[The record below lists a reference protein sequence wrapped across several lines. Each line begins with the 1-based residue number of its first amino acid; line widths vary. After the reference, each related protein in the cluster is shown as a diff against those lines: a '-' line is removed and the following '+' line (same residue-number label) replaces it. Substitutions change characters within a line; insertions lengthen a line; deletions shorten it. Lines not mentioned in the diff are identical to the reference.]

1 MTQTPD
7 ETQNPAEAS
16 ELFPPRLPPLDSAP
30 PQTSM
35 PDCAPPDVAG
45 FDSTAASES
54 AQLDAAARESTPL
67 APNLDASPIPA
78 PALTPAPTP
87 TPTYVFSPTPRFGEQ
102 SGESASPIVKKG
114 IIAGVISGL
123 LAGALGFT
131 AASMVGNV
139 PAPPISLPT
148 STSGA
153 STRAD
158 DSIAGI
164 AQVVLPVVVSIDV
177 SSSQGAGTG
186 SGFVIRSTDKESFIL
201 TNNHVV
207 TGAGDNADKSDIADI
222 TVTFQD
228 QSQASAEIVGTDAS
242 YDLAVLRVERSNLPV
257 AALGDSDDVVVG
269 DATIAIGSPLG
280 LTGTVT
286 SGIVSA
292 LNRPVTAGDASDVSF
307 ISAIQTD
314 AAINPGN
321 SGGPLVNSRG
331 EVIGINSAIAT
342 TGSSNGGQS
351 GSIGLGFSIPI
362 NQARRVATD
371 LIETGKSSYPIVGV
385 QLDMNYRGQG
395 ARVESITPGSPA
407 ADTSLKAGDV
417 ITKIDGVKVGDGTEL
432 VVRIRAKNPGDL
444 VELTLEDASVIKVT
458 LGSDQS

>member
-7 ETQNPAEAS
+7 EPQNLAAPTQSRSPEATLAE
-16 ELFPPRLPPLDSAP
+16 PIVP
-30 PQTSM
+30 
-35 PDCAPPDVAG
+35 
-45 FDSTAASES
+45 ES
-54 AQLDAAARESTPL
+54 V
-67 APNLDASPIPA
+67 PIPA
-78 PALTPAPTP
+78 P
-87 TPTYVFSPTPRFGEQ
+87 TYVFTPNNSESPN
-102 SGESASPIVKKG
+102 SGASASPSVKKA
-114 IIAGVISGL
+114 IIAGVLSGL

-131 AASMVGNV
+131 AASVVGNT
-139 PAPPISLPT
+139 PSPSISLPAA
-148 STSGA
+148 SGEL
-153 STRAD
+153 SQRAD

-164 AQVVLPVVVSIDV
+164 AQAVLPVVVSIDV
-177 SSSQGAGTG
+177 SSGQRSGTG
-186 SGFVIRSTDKESFIL
+186 SGFVIRSTSLESIIL

-207 TGAGDNADKSDIADI
+207 TGAGDAPDI

-228 QSQASAEIVGTDAS
+228 QSRVSAVIVGTDAS
-242 YDLAVLRVERSNLPV
+242 YDLAVLRVDRGNLPV
-257 AALGDSDDVVVG
+257 AALGNSDNVVVC

-292 LNRPVTAGDASDVSF
+292 INRPVTAGDAGDISF

-342 TGSSNGGQS
+342 TGSSVGGQS

-362 NQARRVATD
+362 NQAKRVATD
-371 LIETGKSSYPIVGV
+371 LITTGKSSYPVIGV
-385 QLDMNYRGQG
+385 QLDTTYAGVG
-395 ARVESITPGSPA
+395 AKVESIIPDSPA
-407 ADTSLKAGDV
+407 SNTALKAGDV
-417 ITKIDGVKVGDGTEL
+417 ITHIDGVIIGSATDL
-432 VVRIRAKNPGDL
+432 VVRIRAKSPGDL
-444 VELTLEDASVIKVT
+444 VTLTLLDETEIEVT